1 MALSR
6 RERRVLDQLGRVLAA
21 EDPELVA
28 QLSAPRGRAVAR
40 RVATMLSGVGAVVLL
55 LGLLIQMW
63 ELLVL
68 AVLLGV
74 GCWVPVLFDKEV
86 DW

>member
-6 RERRVLDQLGRVLAA
+6 RERRVLAQLGRVLAA

-28 QLSAPRGRAVAR
+28 QLSAPRGRAVSR
-40 RVATMLSGVGAVVLL
+40 RVATMLSAVGAVVLV
-55 LGLLIQMW
+55 LGVLIQVW
-63 ELLVL
+63 ELLLL
-68 AVLLGV
+68 ALLLGV
-74 GCWVPVLFDKEV
+74 GCWVPVLFDKDV